1 MASSTNKTITLGIP
15 ANEPLAEAEKDMD
28 QFTINFLR
36 DDKAFQRNK
45 KRNEERNRNIKNGKI
60 KLFDMLISC
69 SDKKHKNCD
78 NNMIGLCR
86 HIHRNIER
94 LYMRKEIING
104 TMWCITATGWV
115 ESDSIERLKK
125 EILDMKE
132 VADIDLVFI

>member
-15 ANEPLAEAEKDMD
+15 ANEMLAEAEKDMD
-28 QFTINFLR
+28 QFTINFLQ
-36 DDKAFQRNK
+36 DDETFQRNK

-60 KLFDMLISC
+60 KLFDILILC

-86 HIHRNIER
+86 HRNTQM
-94 LYMRKEIING
+94 LYSCKKIING
-104 TMWCITATGWV
+104 TMWCITGTGWV

>member
-1 MASSTNKTITLGIP
+1 MASSINKTITLGIP

-28 QFTINFLR
+28 QFMINFLR

-45 KRNEERNRNIKNGKI
+45 KRNEERTRNIKNGKI
-60 KLFDMLISC
+60 KLFDVLISC

-78 NNMIGLCR
+78 NNVIGLCR
-86 HIHRNIER
+86 HRNMEM
-94 LYMRKEIING
+94 LSTRKEIING
-104 TMWCITATGWV
+104 TIWCITGTGWV
-115 ESDSIERLKK
+115 NSDSVEQFKK